1 MGQTKIKKGNQIIS
15 WIEYECKHNIPKLT
29 GCNKISSKRQVIAIN
44 AQRKERSEINN
55 TTLYLKNQ
63 RTN

>member
-44 AQRKERSEINN
+44 A
-55 TTLYLKNQ
+55 
-63 RTN
+63 